1 MPATMSL
8 KLATKAWAAARSA
21 HALHLVLVP
30 GADHYLVAGLA
41 DTQADDAAA
50 EQWAA
55 VCAAL
60 RAFVESRRPCIGAL
74 SLSSEYGWTSPP
86 SSESSS
92 SESDSAMV
100 APTPVTAA
108 AVAREPVAT
117 PPAPSRPPP
126 QDEDH

>member
-60 RAFVESRRPCIGAL
+60 RSCMAAQPAARLTVRL
-74 SLSSEYGWTSPP
+74 
-86 SSESSS
+86 
-92 SESDSAMV
+92 
-100 APTPVTAA
+100 TA
-108 AVAREPVAT
+108 
-117 PPAPSRPPP
+117 
-126 QDEDH
+126 

>member
-8 KLATKAWAAARSA
+8 KLATQAWAAARSA

-60 RAFVESRRPCIGAL
+60 RAFVEEDDGRLAPLCRRGFGVAACSRHSSAARPAL
-74 SLSSEYGWTSPP
+74 PGPRP
-86 SSESSS
+86 H
-92 SESDSAMV
+92 
-100 APTPVTAA
+100 
-108 AVAREPVAT
+108 
-117 PPAPSRPPP
+117 PPP
-126 QDEDH
+126 PPPPHPHPNPNRVR